1 MGRKVTSL
9 SIGEFDGMFGDGFCL
24 ENACE
29 LRRTS
34 FFTRNTFH
42 TNGFAVSDMC
52 VLCFIKLYVVQSY

>member
-1 MGRKVTSL
+1 
-9 SIGEFDGMFGDGFCL
+9 MFGDGFCL

-42 TNGFAVSDMC
+42 TKLRMVLRSLIC
-52 VLCFIKLYVVQSY
+52 VCSVLLSYT